1 MPIAGICQGLGIGGG
16 TTATISGTP
25 GGGASFSNESSV
37 ELDGVDDYMSVA
49 ANASLDTTGDWS
61 FSSWF
66 YADDLGGYK
75 AIAAKRTGGNNWQFA
90 SNGTKLDLYAPWGTT
105 TSGSTTLSTG
115 QWYHVA
121 FTVEVGE
128 SDGIKLYV
136 NGSAESN
143 TGNATASGNDA
154 NYGFTFGWNTRPAR
168 YFNGKIDEIAM
179 FHSALSASDISD
191 IYNSGEPASL
201 SSYSPVGWWRMGD
214 GTEGES
220 GTTIYDMS
228 DNSNNGTL
236 VNGPTYSSAVPT

>member
-1 MPIAGICQGLGIGGG
+1 MPIAGISQGLGLGGG
-16 TTATISGTP
+16 ATATISGAP
-25 GGGASFSNESSV
+25 GGGGGGFTNSASVDF
-37 ELDGVDDYMSVA
+37 DGVDDYMSVA

-61 FSSWF
+61 FSCWL
-66 YADDLGGYK
+66 YADDLSAYE

-90 SNGTKLDLYAPWGTT
+90 ISSSKLALYLPWGTDT
-105 TSGSTTLSTG
+105 LGSTTLSTG
-115 QWYHVA
+115 QWYHIA

-143 TGNATASGNDA
+143 TGNATSSGNSG
-154 NYGFTFGWNTRPAR
+154 NYGFTFADNTKNRWWD
-168 YFNGKIDEIAM
+168 GKIDEIAM

-214 GTEGES
+214 GTEAES

-236 VNGPTYSSAVPT
+236 TNGPTYSSSVPS

>member
-1 MPIAGICQGLGIGGG
+1 MPIGLGAGLGIGGG
-16 TTATISGTP
+16 RSATSSGAPSGGETP
-25 GGGASFSNESSV
+25 FTNVSSV
-37 ELDGVDDYMSVA
+37 DFDGVDDYMSVA
-49 ANASLDTTGDWS
+49 ANASLDTAGDWS
-61 FSSWF
+61 FSCWF
-66 YADDLGGYK
+66 YADDLASYK

-90 SNGTKLDLYAPWGTT
+90 SSGGKLDLYAPWGTT

-143 TGNATASGNDA
+143 TGNATASGNNG
-154 NYGFTFGWNTRPAR
+154 NYGFTFGWNTRPGR

-191 IYNSGEPASL
+191 IYNSGQPASL

-214 GTEGES
+214 GTEAES

-236 VNGPTYSSAVPT
+236 DNGPTYSSSVPS